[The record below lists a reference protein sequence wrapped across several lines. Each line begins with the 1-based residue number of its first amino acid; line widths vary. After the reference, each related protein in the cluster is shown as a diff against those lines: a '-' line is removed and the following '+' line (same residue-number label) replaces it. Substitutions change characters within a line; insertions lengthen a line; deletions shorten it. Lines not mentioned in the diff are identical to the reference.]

1 MRDIHTLKP
10 ERLVD
15 TDKRTVSKDIYYT
28 TFKRGIIWSSVI
40 TGAGLLCF
48 ILNKCLNWQFP
59 LEIRDVTAI
68 FTGGI
73 IVVTCLY
80 HAKNLRLNTDANQKR
95 LDFDYDKLVYEQAI
109 KQETDTNKSTTEKRL
124 FAFNMCREF
133 VSPVMVANIHRAR
146 LFYLTDT
153 LMQEIKTILPADTE
167 AFKSWSK
174 RFDLHPARKSV
185 IMVLNFFEQIAI
197 SVNNGFAD
205 EPVCRQL
212 LKTVML
218 QYFTAYRPY
227 IAYRQHDAAN
237 GSATFLENFESLAIR
252 WSGGTLKK

>member
-10 ERLVD
+10 ARLID
-15 TDKRTVSKDIYYT
+15 TDKRTVSKDIYYS
-28 TFKRGIIWSSVI
+28 TFKRGIIWSSLI
-40 TGAGLLCF
+40 TGAGFICF
-48 ILNKCLNWQFP
+48 VLNKYLGWHLP
-59 LEIRDVTAI
+59 LEIRDITAI
-68 FTGGI
+68 FTCGI

-80 HAKNLRLNTDANQKR
+80 HAKNLRLNTEANQNK
-95 LDFDYDKLVYEQAI
+95 LDFDYEKFVFEQAE
-109 KQETDTNKSTTEKRL
+109 KQEAYASKSTTEKRL

-133 VSPVMVANIHRAR
+133 VSPVMVANLHRAR
-146 LFYLTDT
+146 LFYLTDA
-153 LMQEIKTILPADTE
+153 LMQAIKTIPTTDTE
-167 AFKSWSK
+167 AFKNWSK

-205 EPVCRQL
+205 EQVCRQL

-227 IAYRQHDAAN
+227 ITYRQHDATS
-237 GSATFLENFESLAIR
+237 GSATFLENFENLAIR
-252 WSGGTLKK
+252 WSDGTLKK